1 MIEFFD
7 TIRDFSFLSIVV
19 RLALCFLSAGIIGFE
34 RGRVGRAAGLRT
46 HILVGL
52 GACIVMITDHYLVS
66 TVSPNA
72 DPARLGAQV
81 ISGIGFL
88 GAGTIL
94 VTGKRITGL
103 TTAAGLWTTACVGLA
118 YGGGYFEGGLL
129 VTAIMVVTIAIMH
142 NWEGRSSTMIRMELL
157 VEIERPEDIPCL
169 LDTVRVCGG
178 DVRNVD
184 IDDDPRHVSKAGN
197 LQVRLSL
204 KVGVNFN
211 ATSILEALSRQ
222 ITIVVFKEL

>member
-1 MIEFFD
+1 
-7 TIRDFSFLSIVV
+7 
-19 RLALCFLSAGIIGFE
+19 
-34 RGRVGRAAGLRT
+34 VGRAAGLRT
-46 HILVGL
+46 HILVAL
-52 GACIVMITDHYLVS
+52 GACIVMITDQYLVTFLNS
-66 TVSPNA
+66 NA

-118 YGGGYFEGGLL
+118 YGGGYFEGGIL
-129 VTAIMVVTIAIMH
+129 VTVMMLVVIAILH
-142 NWEGRSSTMIRMELL
+142 RWEGRNSALVRMELL
-157 VEIERPEDIPCL
+157 VEIEKPEDIPCL

-178 DVRNVD
+178 HVRNVD
-184 IDDDPRHVSKAGN
+184 IDDDPRHVSAEGH

-204 KVGVNFN
+204 KVGIDFN
-211 ATSILEALSRQ
+211 STRVLEAL
-222 ITIVVFKEL
+222 TKKMPIVVFKEL